1 MKTVI
6 IGNGIL
12 ASSIAYR
19 LSKESSGADEIV
31 IIGNKNRENAA
42 SSAAPAMLNSFAE
55 VEKDSLK
62 TKIDLYKFKLSIEA
76 TKAWP
81 GFEKEVNQDAFPEK
95 HSNMQGFSSGTYIIN
110 NCAADDLED
119 ENYNA
124 IIGACEKFNEK
135 FSHVSP
141 SDIPNYDPEQ
151 KYRATRALY
160 IDNEGWVNPLYF
172 IDKLTIALSKK
183 SNVKNIYQNAI
194 KINCSNKNIKSIT
207 TSDGNE
213 IEADQYILA
222 NGASVTDLL
231 EISKI
236 DLEVPRVFY
245 GVGMS
250 IEIRSQDFPHS
261 KCIRTPNRGLACGL
275 YTAPYI
281 SSENQSQN
289 HIIVGASNFISASP
303 NSKGRLGSMEN
314 LVSGA
319 IEQINR
325 NFYRAEYLKTN
336 IGMRPTSQDTY
347 PLLGKT
353 SIKNLIIVTGT
364 KREGF
369 HLSPIISDKIVKII
383 KGRSVEK
390 EFNLF
395 RPERKLI
402 HNLTRNESIEKS
414 VRHLINAEYQHGFQP
429 SKNRLLDKLRS
440 VYKDDLEKLHDQ
452 VGADNWGIPTEM
464 IDMYRYGHAKAS

>member
-1 MKTVI
+1 MKTII

-12 ASSIAYR
+12 ACSIAYR
-19 LSKESSGADEIV
+19 LSKESAETDEILIV
-31 IIGNKNRENAA
+31 GNKNRENAA

-62 TKIDLYKFKLSIEA
+62 SKIDLYKFRLSIEA

-81 GFEKEVNQDAFPEK
+81 GFKKEVNADAFPEK
-95 HSNMQGFSSGTYIIN
+95 NEKMQGFSCGTYVIN
-110 NCAADDLED
+110 NCATDDLED
-119 ENYNA
+119 ESYNA
-124 IIGACEKFNEK
+124 IIDACVQFNEK

-172 IDKLTIALSKK
+172 IDKLDIALSKK
-183 SNVKNIYQNAI
+183 SNVKFIHQNVI
-194 KINCSNKNIKSIT
+194 RINCSNKNIKSIT
-207 TSDGNE
+207 TSDGKE
-213 IEADQYILA
+213 IEADQFILA
-222 NGASVTDLL
+222 NGASATDLL
-231 EISKI
+231 KISKI

-275 YTAPYI
+275 YTAPYV
-281 SSENQSQN
+281 SSENQSPD
-289 HIIVGASNFISASP
+289 HIIVGASNFISAIP
-303 NSKGRLGSMEN
+303 NFNGRLGSLEN

-325 NFYRAEYLKTN
+325 KFYRAEYLRTN

-347 PLLGKT
+347 PLIGKT
-353 SIKNLIIVTGT
+353 SITNLIIVTGT

-369 HLSPIISDKIVKII
+369 HLSPIISDKIVKIMQG
-383 KGRSVEK
+383 KSVEN

-395 RPERKLI
+395 KPERKLI

-414 VRHLINAEYQHGFQP
+414 LRHLINAEYQHGFQP
-429 SKNRLLDKLRS
+429 SKNRLLDKIKSIYR
-440 VYKDDLEKLHDQ
+440 DDLEKLHDQ
-452 VGADNWGIPTEM
+452 VGADNWGIPPEM
-464 IDMYRYGHAKAS
+464 IDMYRYGHAKV